1 MDNDL
6 ILKLYSR
13 PETVFTVAEIA
24 QFFPGISDESLRD
37 RLYYFT
43 KAGKLMR
50 LRHGIYAKKGFNPLE
65 LANKVYRPSYISLE
79 TVLAKGAV
87 TFQYY
92 ETIFAASYLTREV
105 KIGKTNIQYRRLEHS
120 VLTNPA
126 GIRRESGYFIASV
139 ERAFLDAIYIYKN
152 YHFDNLGAID
162 WKKANSL
169 KKIYKSRLLEKRLGE
184 YYKIYQEEL

>member
-1 MDNDL
+1 MSDFAKSGA
-6 ILKLYSR
+6 IKKLR
-13 PETVFTVAEIA
+13 
-24 QFFPGISDESLRD
+24 R
-37 RLYYFT
+37 
-43 KAGKLMR
+43 
-50 LRHGIYAKKGFNPLE
+50 GIYAKDKFNPLE

-105 KIGKTNIQYRRLEHS
+105 KIGDTNIQYRRIKAN

-126 GIRRESGYFIASV
+126 GIERQSGFFIASL
-139 ERAFLDAIYIYKN
+139 ERAFLDAVYIYKN

-162 WKKANSL
+162 WEKANSL
-169 KKIYKSRLLEKRLGE
+169 KKIYKSRLLEKRLNE
-184 YYKIYQEEL
+184 YYQIYREEL